1 MKNPDRVLI
10 GIALILLAIVVI
22 YNGLFVKESPGEDS
36 TTTTTFKTV
45 ATTTAAPIATT
56 TASNGK
62 ININTATSE
71 ELQKLKGIGPSK
83 AQAIIDY
90 RTQNGEFKSIND
102 LLKVSGIGEKTLA
115 NISND
120 ICV

>member
-1 MKNPDRVLI
+1 MKNPDHVLI

-22 YNGLFVKESPGEDS
+22 YNGLYVAPAEEPE
-36 TTTTTFKTV
+36 TTTTVFTTV
-45 ATTTAAPIATT
+45 ATTVASTTAAETT
-56 TASNGK
+56 TSNGK
-62 ININTATSE
+62 VNINTASAT
-71 ELQKLKGIGPSK
+71 ELETLKGIGPSK

-90 RTQNGEFKSIND
+90 RTEHGDFRSIND

-115 NISND
+115 NIKDD